1 MIKWT
6 VIDVNQ
12 QSKEDNWNLVS
23 ISSSSHLLVF
33 WPLETGPC
41 LFKFAVLSMLPV
53 CLATIHK
60 C

>member
-23 ISSSSHLLVF
+23 ISSSHLLVF
-33 WPLETGPC
+33 WLFETGSC